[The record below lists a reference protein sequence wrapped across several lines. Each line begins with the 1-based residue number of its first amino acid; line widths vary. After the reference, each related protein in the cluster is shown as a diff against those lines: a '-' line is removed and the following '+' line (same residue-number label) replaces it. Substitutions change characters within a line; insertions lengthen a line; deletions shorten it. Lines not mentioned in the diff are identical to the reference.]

1 LSLRGAAGCAGAARP
16 IRHCRAA
23 PIYRKIARKIAA
35 TAEEHAM
42 TSPSFRPV
50 HELIG
55 DIAARRL
62 SPVDLVEEC
71 LARIARLDPR
81 LRAFV
86 SVNAAN
92 ARLAAEAAD
101 KAVRAGHAVGPLHG
115 IPIAIK
121 DLVEIEGEV
130 AMGGSAAWRGRIAPH
145 TATLY
150 RRLLAAGMIN
160 LGKTH
165 TVEFA
170 YGGWGTNQHLGTPWN
185 PWDAATHR
193 TPGGSSSGSGVAVAA
208 RMAPCAIGTDTGG
221 SVRIPAAWNGITGL
235 KTTVGRISTFGVL
248 PLSPTLDTPGPITRD
263 IEDAALLFGV
273 LQGADPRDRHTRGVH
288 DVDPLAGLRRG
299 VKGLRLARLPAH
311 ERDGIDGEVLAAY
324 DRAVDA
330 LAGLGAE
337 IAEVA
342 LPARFAELGAI
353 NGRIMSAEAYAALA
367 DLVDDNAQRL
377 DQDVRPRVR
386 AGAAI
391 SSRDYLTALAERER
405 MKASFAAAIE
415 GVDAL
420 LTPTAVTP
428 AIPIASVDQSGTPA
442 VFTRW
447 VNFLDLCAAAVPN
460 GLTAGGLPTSLQIV
474 CRAYAEP
481 LALRIGYAYQAAHD
495 WHLRVPPMAA

>member
-1 LSLRGAAGCAGAARP
+1 MTSAAFRP
-16 IRHCRAA
+16 IHWLM
-23 PIYRKIARKIAA
+23 
-35 TAEEHAM
+35 AE
-42 TSPSFRPV
+42 
-50 HELIG
+50 
-55 DIAARRL
+55 IAARRL
-62 SPVDLVEEC
+62 SPVDLVDEC
-71 LARIARLDPR
+71 LARIERLEPQ
-81 LRAFV
+81 LHAFV
-86 SVNAAN
+86 SVNAVN
-92 ARLAAEAAD
+92 ARLAAEGAD
-101 KAVRAGHAVGPLHG
+101 KAIRAGHAVGPLHG

-130 AMGGSAAWRGRIAPH
+130 AMGGTAAWRNRTAQH
-145 TATLY
+145 TATLV

-185 PWDAATHR
+185 PWDATTHR

-235 KTTVGRISTFGVL
+235 KTTIGRISTFGVL

-263 IEDAALLFGV
+263 VEDAALLLSV
-273 LQGADPRDRHTRGVH
+273 LQGADPRDWRTL
-288 DVDPLAGLRRG
+288 DVREVNPMADLRRG
-299 VKGLRLARLPAH
+299 VKGLRLARLPND
-311 ERDGIDGEVLAAY
+311 ERDGIDPEVLATY
-324 DRAVDA
+324 DRSVDA
-330 LAGLGAE
+330 IGSLGAE
-337 IAEVA
+337 IVDVT
-342 LPARFAELGAI
+342 LPARFAELGAT

-367 DLVDDNAQRL
+367 ELVDDNTQPL

-391 SSRDYLTALAERER
+391 SSREYLVALAERER
-405 MKASFAAAIE
+405 MKASFNAAIE
-415 GVDAL
+415 GIDAL

-428 AIPIASVDQSGTPA
+428 AVPVVSIDQNTTPA
-442 VFTRW
+442 MLTRW

-460 GLTAGGLPTSLQIV
+460 GFTAGGLPTSLQIV
-474 CRAYAEP
+474 CRSYAEP
-481 LALRIGYAYQAAHD
+481 LALRIGYAYQVAHD

>member
-1 LSLRGAAGCAGAARP
+1 M
-16 IRHCRAA
+16 
-23 PIYRKIARKIAA
+23 IAA
-35 TAEEHAM
+35 VCEEYAM
-42 TSPSFRPV
+42 TSASFRPV
-50 HELIG
+50 HALAA

-71 LARIARLDPR
+71 LARIERLEPK
-81 LRAFV
+81 LQAFV
-86 SVNAAN
+86 SVNASN
-92 ARLAAEAAD
+92 ARLAAKAAE
-101 KAVRAGHAVGPLHG
+101 KAIRAGHAVGPLHG

-121 DLVEIEGEV
+121 DLVEIKGEI
-130 AMGGSAAWRGRIAPH
+130 ATGGSAAWRDRVAPH
-145 TATLY
+145 TATLM
-150 RRLLAAGMIN
+150 RRLMAAGMIN

-185 PWDAATHR
+185 PWDSTTHR

-208 RMAPCAIGTDTGG
+208 RMAPWAIGTDTGG

-235 KTTVGRISTFGVL
+235 KTTIGRISTFGVL

-263 IEDAALLFGV
+263 VEDAALLLGV
-273 LQGADPRDRHTRGVH
+273 LQGMDPRDQRTLGVH
-288 DVDPLAGLRRG
+288 DVDPMRELRRG
-299 VKGLRLARLPAH
+299 VTGLRLARLPVH
-311 ERDGIDGEVLAAY
+311 ERDGIDVEVLAAY
-324 DRAVDA
+324 DRSVDT
-330 LAGLGAE
+330 LAGAGAE
-337 IAEVA
+337 IVDVA
-342 LPARFAELGAI
+342 LPARFTDLGAI
-353 NGRIMSAEAYAALA
+353 NGRIMSAEAYAVLA
-367 DLVDDNAQRL
+367 ELVDDNAQKL

-428 AIPIASVDQSGTPA
+428 AIPIASIDQNTTPA

-460 GLTAGGLPTSLQIV
+460 GFTAGGLPTSLQIV
-474 CRAYAEP
+474 CRAYSEP

-495 WHLRVPPMAA
+495 WHLRVPSMAA